1 MSEKTTG
8 RKQAAIQWLK
18 DNNTYLILL
27 VMIIVSAV
35 ISNNF
40 LTAKNLG
47 NLVKQNSIKI
57 GRASC
62 RERVWYLV

>member
-1 MSEKTTG
+1 MIMSEKTTG

-47 NLVKQNSIKI
+47 NLVKQKSIK
-57 GRASC
+57 GMLAM
-62 RERVWYLV
+62 

>member
-47 NLVKQNSIKI
+47 NLVKLHKRYAGHGN
-57 GRASC
+57 ASDYYD
-62 RERVWYLV
+62 RRY